1 MGDGL
6 LYFDYCMPRISIKP
20 EVARVKPLVASS
32 LRDKVLLEMLPLE
45 HLWMPQFWWH
55 SRIHNVSW
63 LQMKRKKSN
72 CDYQKKRQTIRS
84 RDPQQEWVS
93 REKGKSKELRV
104 KDKGSGSTSLKT
116 TTSVPSRLMAKLSP
130 YQTYQRQQGWLKALN
145 GWS

>member
-6 LYFDYCMPRISIKP
+6 LYFDYCMSRISIKP
-20 EVARVKPLVASS
+20 EVERVKPLVASS

-72 CDYQKKRQTIRS
+72 CDYQKKANDQIQRPTAG
-84 RDPQQEWVS
+84 VS
-93 REKGKSKELRV
+93 LKRKREKQRTKSQRQRLWQHKF
-104 KDKGSGSTSLKT
+104 KNYNFS
-116 TTSVPSRLMAKLSP
+116 PCRLMAKLSP